1 MTTSAGAQQLV
12 EMPHQLVDR
21 HCRGIGS
28 RGLYSALLLSAA
40 LLHHLFRRAELTISL
55 HLLVDCLASPG
66 VAGGQILVTVAQ
78 IHVHEKAKLF
88 PMTLAVALSLV
99 GSLPCLTYLQ
109 RSPPF
114 PSREDLKLY
123 LKEGVFRRLSHS
135 CWKIFQGLCV
145 VGRLSSQA

>member
-109 RSPPF
+109 RTPPF
-114 PSREDLKLY
+114 QAGKIWNCIWKRVY
-123 LKEGVFRRLSHS
+123 LDAYLILAGKFFRDFVL
-135 CWKIFQGLCV
+135 
-145 VGRLSSQA
+145 